1 MSCSCMVVL
10 KRSLCLAVAAALT
23 FGGSLNSS
31 RSWAAN
37 DWEDPEIIGRNK
49 LEPVATFYRFPDRAS
64 ALEGSRT
71 NSPYMKQLNG
81 TWKFKYVRTPEERP
95 ADFFAADFDA
105 SDWDDIQVPSNWER
119 QGFGQPIYTNVTYP
133 FDKNP
138 PLIAG
143 RNGNPVG
150 SYRTSFTVP
159 ETWKGR
165 RLLIHFDGVESAM
178 YLWVNGKEIGY
189 SEDSRTPAA
198 FDISDAVRD
207 GENQLAVQVFR
218 WCDGSYLEDQDFW
231 RMSGIFRE
239 VSLRSLP
246 QAGVYDLEVKTDFD
260 DDYEDAT
267 LTIDASLDNASD
279 SAQKLIVEAELL
291 DVAGQ
296 RVAASKS
303 DATEIA
309 AGGKVTA
316 KLTAELIN
324 PAKWSAET
332 PTLYRLLVTV
342 NDERG
347 NVVEVIPWNVGFRE
361 VEISDTILKV
371 NGRRIVVWGVNRHE
385 HDPVTGHTISTD
397 SMIQDIKLMKQ
408 HNINTVRTCHYPN
421 DPRWYDLCDEY
432 GLYLI
437 DEANI
442 ESHGMGYG
450 RETLARDRRFAK
462 AHMAR
467 TQAVVER
474 DKNHASVII
483 WSLGNEAGNGQNFYD
498 TYDWIKKRDPSRP
511 VQYEQAGWRDRNTD
525 IRCPMYARIPE
536 LSNYAR
542 NRPDRPLILCEY
554 EHTMGNSGGNFQDY
568 WDVIDA
574 WPQLQGGCVWDWVD
588 QGLLEKDND
597 GKEFWAYG
605 GDFGDRP
612 NDDNFCCNGMVRA
625 DRQPNPSLLEAKHAY
640 QPVRITAANLLRGE
654 LKLHNKYAFR
664 SLAHLRLVWQLEED
678 GVAIQHGEIAQ
689 LDAAAGADQVVTIPL
704 TSPKLRPSREYFIS
718 VSLVLKD
725 AMPWAAQDHVVAA
738 EQFAMPLGT
747 TSDHQSSAQPMATF
761 DESDDAI
768 ELGASELGVRV
779 NKKTG
784 NIDSLTFGK
793 RELLAAPLTPN
804 FWRVPNDN
812 DDGSRMPRRLGVWKS
827 AGSDATVTSIE
838 SRLPNDPMVVRVA
851 KQLPAKASS
860 LALEYAFD
868 ARGWIRVRM
877 SLDPDPSLPELPRF
891 GMQLAL
897 PAEFKNVAYFGRGPH
912 ENYSDRK
919 ASTRVSRFT
928 TTVEELMHIYTRPQ
942 ENGNR
947 TDVRWVA
954 LTDDNGVG
962 LLAVGVPLVSTSG
975 WPFSMEDLA
984 KAMHVNELPRRDFVT
999 WNIDGG
1005 QMGVAG
1011 DDSWG
1016 ALPHPQYALPSMPR
1030 SYEFI
1035 LRPVAKSMGDL
1046 GDLARETQF

>member
-1 MSCSCMVVL
+1 MISVPRFC
-10 KRSLCLAVAAALT
+10 RVAFFTSALLTALSAASPV
-23 FGGSLNSS
+23 G
-31 RSWAAN
+31 AAN

-49 LEPVATFYRFPDRAS
+49 LDPVATFYRFSDRAT
-64 ALEGSRT
+64 ALEGTRS
-71 NSPYMKQLNG
+71 NSPYMKLLNG

-95 ADFFAADFDA
+95 TDFFAEGFDA
-105 SDWDDIQVPSNWER
+105 SGWDDIQVPSNWER

-150 SYRTSFTVP
+150 SYRTTFTVP
-159 ETWKGR
+159 PEWKGR

-178 YLWVNGKEIGY
+178 YLWINGKEIGY
-189 SEDSRTPAA
+189 SEDSRTPAV
-198 FDISDAVRD
+198 FDITDAVRD

-231 RMSGIFRE
+231 RLSGIFRD
-239 VSLRSLP
+239 VSLRSVP
-246 QAGVYDLEVKTDFD
+246 QAGVYDLEIKTDLD
-260 DDYEDAT
+260 ENYEDAT
-267 LTIDASLDNASD
+267 LTLDATLKNAGD
-279 SAQKLIVEAELL
+279 SPQKFTVEAELL
-291 DVAGQ
+291 DAAGESI
-296 RVAASKS
+296 ASAKS
-303 DATEIA
+303 DATEVA
-309 AGGKVTA
+309 AGANATA
-316 KLTAELIN
+316 KISSHVSN
-324 PAKWSAET
+324 PEKWSAES
-332 PTLYRLLVTV
+332 PVLYRLLVTV
-342 NDERG
+342 KDDAG
-347 NVVEVIPWNVGFRE
+347 DVVEVIPWNVGFRE

-385 HDPVTGHTISTD
+385 HDPVTGHTMSVD

-432 GLYLI
+432 GIYLI

-498 TYDWIKKRDPSRP
+498 TYDWTKKRDPSRP

-588 QGLLEKDND
+588 QGLLEKDKD

-640 QPVRITAANLLRGE
+640 QPVKITAVNLHRGE
-654 LKLHNKYAFR
+654 LRLHNKYAFN
-664 SLAHLRLVWQLEED
+664 SLAQLRLVWQLEED
-678 GVAIQHGEIAQ
+678 GVAIQQGEIAQ
-689 LDAAAGADQVVTIPL
+689 LDAAAGADQVVRIPL
-704 TSPKLRPSREYFIS
+704 KSPSPRPGREYFLS

-725 AMPWAAQDHVVAA
+725 QTPWAAKNHVVAT
-738 EQFAMPLGT
+738 EQFVMPFGAI
-747 TSDHQSSAQPMATF
+747 SDGQPSSRPMANF
-761 DESDDAI
+761 DESADAF
-768 ELGASELGVRV
+768 ELGASELGVRI
-779 NKKTG
+779 NKKSG
-784 NIDSLTFGK
+784 AIDSLTFGK

-812 DDGSRMPRRLGVWKS
+812 DDGSRMPRRLEVWKT
-827 AGSDATVTSIE
+827 AARDATTTKIE
-838 SRLPNDPMVVRVA
+838 SRLPQDPMIVNVTKHV
-851 KQLPAKASS
+851 PAKESS
-860 LALEYAFD
+860 LAIEYAID
-868 ARGWIRVRM
+868 ARGWVRVRM
-877 SLDPDPSLPELPRF
+877 SLHPDPALPELPRF
-891 GMQLAL
+891 GMQCAL
-897 PAEFKNVAYFGRGPH
+897 PAEFKNVTYFGRGPH

-919 ASTRVSRFT
+919 SSTRVSRFT
-928 TTVEELMHIYTRPQ
+928 TMVEDFMHLYTRPQ

-954 LTDDNGVG
+954 LTDDDGNG
-962 LLAVGVPLVSTSG
+962 LLAVGVPLLNTSA
-975 WPFSMEDLA
+975 WPFSMDDLA
-984 KAMHVNELPRRDFVT
+984 QAMHINELPRRDFVT
-999 WNIDGG
+999 WNIDGA

-1016 ALPHPQYALPSMPR
+1016 ALPHPEYALPSMPR

-1035 LRPVAKSMGDL
+1035 LRPVTKAMGDL
-1046 GDLARETQF
+1046 GDLAREAQF